1 MNSTNSEASSE
12 YIESGEPLVLNEAVL
27 NLAPGTAHG
36 ALRPNIAPQFRDLVK
51 FPGLPRKIDEDE
63 DEDDEDNDED
73 DDEDNDEDDDEDN
86 DEDDDEDNDE
96 EFEDNEEDESDE

>member
-1 MNSTNSEASSE
+1 MNSTDSEASSE

-27 NLAPGTAHG
+27 NLEPGTAHG

-51 FPGLPRKIDEDE
+51 FPGLARKIDEDE
-63 DEDDEDNDED
+63 DEGEDE
-73 DDEDNDEDDDEDN
+73 DDEDN

>member
-12 YIESGEPLVLNEAVL
+12 YIESGEPLVLNKAVL

-51 FPGLPRKIDEDE
+51 FPGLARKIDEDE
-63 DEDDEDNDED
+63 DEGEDE
-73 DDEDNDEDDDEDN
+73 DDEDN

>member
-1 MNSTNSEASSE
+1 MNSTDSEASSE

-27 NLAPGTAHG
+27 NLEPGPAHG

-51 FPGLPRKIDEDE
+51 FPGLARKIDEDE
-63 DEDDEDNDED
+63 DEDE
-73 DDEDNDEDDDEDN
+73 DDEDN

>member
-27 NLAPGTAHG
+27 NLEPGTAHG

-51 FPGLPRKIDEDE
+51 FPGLARKIDEDE
-63 DEDDEDNDED
+63 DEDE

>member
-1 MNSTNSEASSE
+1 MNSTYSEASSE

-27 NLAPGTAHG
+27 NLEPGTAHG

-51 FPGLPRKIDEDE
+51 FPGLARKIDEDE
-63 DEDDEDNDED
+63 DE